1 MATVVGMTADAINA
15 ITNGLVQTG
24 EILPDG
30 TVVLITLDGT
40 QLPIGNISV
49 DPGLAEIANLTPA
62 DNDMI
67 QQKAGSWTNRTMD
80 QVLADLGSDIYAIE
94 ALTPANDDVIQ
105 RKAGAWVNRTI
116 AQLVADIILDAHI
129 TKTIIKTTQT
139 NRTSNV
145 LTDDPDIHTN
155 LDPNSTYDVSFDAS
169 YGGSVAM
176 QFAWTAPAGVS
187 GFHADVFNHA
197 GTGNET
203 NTYTWGAGPT
213 SAGAVT
219 AGYKMGGYII
229 TGAAGGNFAFKW
241 ASATNGSTVSLG
253 TSILRVRKV

>member
-80 QVLADLGSDIYAIE
+80 QVLADLGSDIHTIE
-94 ALTPANDDVIQ
+94 GLTPANDDVLQ

-116 AQLVADIILDAHI
+116 AQLVSDIILDAHI
-129 TKTIIKTTQT
+129 TKTAIKTNSL

-145 LTDDPDIHTN
+145 ASDDPDIHLV
-155 LDPNSTYDVSFDAS
+155 LDPNSTYDVSFDCS
-169 YGGSVAM
+169 YGGAVGM
-176 QFAWTAPAGVS
+176 QFGWTVPAGVG
-187 GFHADVFNHA
+187 GFRCEVFNLS
-197 GTGNET
+197 GTGT
-203 NTYTWGAGPT
+203 GVYTYTWGAPLQ
-213 SAGAVT
+213 T
-219 AGYKMGGYII
+219 AGIATQGIKMGGFLT
-229 TGAAGGNFAFKW
+229 TGANGGTMAFRW
-241 ASATNGSTVSLG
+241 ASATNGSTSTLG
-253 TSILRVRKV
+253 TSILRVRKI